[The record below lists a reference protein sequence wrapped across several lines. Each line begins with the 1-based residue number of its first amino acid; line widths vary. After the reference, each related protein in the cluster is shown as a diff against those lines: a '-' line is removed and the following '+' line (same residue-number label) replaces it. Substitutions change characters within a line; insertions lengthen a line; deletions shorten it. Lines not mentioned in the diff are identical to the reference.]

1 MDNGGESVLNIIHSD
16 DGGAT
21 NVNISDV
28 IEAITRADPVYG
40 ADVDAMSRAPAHGA
54 HPFVRIVEQPASKAL
69 RFRYECEGRSAGS
82 IPGVNSTPERKTY
95 PTIEICGHRGP
106 AVIVVSCVTREEPFK
121 PHPHNLVGRERC
133 DKGVCT
139 VRTTVGDDSRVSF
152 SNLGIQC
159 VKRKDIADALKTR
172 ETLRVDPFKT
182 GFGHRNQPQSI
193 DLNAVR
199 LCFQVFIQDER
210 TGKVRHSLPPVVSDI
225 IYDKKAMSDLVIM
238 RMSQCSATP
247 RGGTEIFLL
256 CEKVV
261 REDIAVVFF
270 QKEGDTV
277 VWEESANI
285 VLVHKQVAI
294 AFHAPPYQ
302 NPHATHHVQVYIQLK
317 RTSDNARSNAVPFEY
332 IPDYQGTARKPLPD
346 LTALAH
352 LLRKPDRNNNR
363 TDTDTQT
370 DTHTETHN
378 DTHNNTHNEI
388 HTITNNNTDIDID
401 THTDTDMHTD
411 HNDTDT
417 AVTSTSDELVVNDV
431 TDTVH
436 TNGILDN
443 EKSLNDLLDQVAE
456 LDEIYSENR
465 TRLENVTILN
475 DVDNDVDDFN
485 DAGTYTSLQ
494 LAFKNPVT
502 IAEPEPYEDVQVQT
516 YRGPIIEFTQLKR
529 DTDDERAPPLPPK
542 RVRKTSTDAFKTSQ
556 TSVNSILK
564 PGRQIPVTRNPPK
577 SEMTMARSE
586 PALPPVKK
594 RSFFSRLFRRKEKSP
609 APSVKSEGQKEIKSK
624 PVGRSVSSVSGI
636 RPSKFKSSI
645 SHTSLKDNASGT
657 GLSYADSITHIS
669 LHGDVDEKS
678 SQNSLKRPASLAPI
692 PPTDGGTILV
702 AESVLALDASA
713 FKKLQDDLDL
723 TEAEH
728 YALYMAVA
736 PHATVSEFDETS
748 CYYSPV
754 DGNSGYLKHKRQKI
768 LSSLMQYDER
778 NYGDQQ
784 IKSEPRDKTPP
795 HAMGSPRQV
804 ASVYNEHE
812 PVQDNS
818 YQQWNMQNVPLAGPS
833 HIQPYQDV
841 QWRQNYTQLSPS
853 VPTMSPNE
861 ASMSPNM
868 QMSPMGP
875 TSPMMRASPMAQ
887 VMSPISPMHGTIS
900 PNMHQMT
907 TLGHVSPNLTHMGH
921 NMVPQQVQNQQMPQQ
936 DLMETVSDNPSIT
949 SLLMDREDIQL
960 LSADLSG
967 LVSLL
972 PAQNRGPDLSDSLN
986 RLSTSELYPS

>member
-1 MDNGGESVLNIIHSD
+1 MDNGGESVLNIIHND
-16 DGGAT
+16 DGGPA

-28 IEAITRADPVYG
+28 IEAITRADPVFG
-40 ADVDAMSRAPAHGA
+40 ADVDAMSRPPAALGA
-54 HPFVRIVEQPASKAL
+54 HPCVRIVEQPASKAL

-106 AVIVVSCVTREEPFK
+106 AVVVVSCVTREEPFK

-139 VRTTVGDDSRVSF
+139 VRTSVGDDSRVSF

-172 ETLRVDPFKT
+172 EQLRVDPFKT

-270 QKEGDTV
+270 QKEGDAV

-302 NPHATHHVQVYIQLK
+302 NPHATHNVQVYIQLK

-332 IPDYQGTARKPLPD
+332 IPDYQD
-346 LTALAH
+346 
-352 LLRKPDRNNNR
+352 
-363 TDTDTQT
+363 
-370 DTHTETHN
+370 
-378 DTHNNTHNEI
+378 
-388 HTITNNNTDIDID
+388 
-401 THTDTDMHTD
+401 
-411 HNDTDT
+411 
-417 AVTSTSDELVVNDV
+417 
-431 TDTVH
+431 
-436 TNGILDN
+436 
-443 EKSLNDLLDQVAE
+443 
-456 LDEIYSENR
+456 
-465 TRLENVTILN
+465 
-475 DVDNDVDDFN
+475 
-485 DAGTYTSLQ
+485 
-494 LAFKNPVT
+494 
-502 IAEPEPYEDVQVQT
+502 
-516 YRGPIIEFTQLKR
+516 
-529 DTDDERAPPLPPK
+529 
-542 RVRKTSTDAFKTSQ
+542 
-556 TSVNSILK
+556 
-564 PGRQIPVTRNPPK
+564 
-577 SEMTMARSE
+577 
-586 PALPPVKK
+586 
-594 RSFFSRLFRRKEKSP
+594 
-609 APSVKSEGQKEIKSK
+609 
-624 PVGRSVSSVSGI
+624 
-636 RPSKFKSSI
+636 
-645 SHTSLKDNASGT
+645 
-657 GLSYADSITHIS
+657 
-669 LHGDVDEKS
+669 
-678 SQNSLKRPASLAPI
+678 
-692 PPTDGGTILV
+692 
-702 AESVLALDASA
+702 
-713 FKKLQDDLDL
+713 
-723 TEAEH
+723 
-728 YALYMAVA
+728 
-736 PHATVSEFDETS
+736 
-748 CYYSPV
+748 
-754 DGNSGYLKHKRQKI
+754 SGYLKHKRQKI

-778 NYGDQQ
+778 NYVDPQ

-795 HAMGSPRQV
+795 HAMGSPRRV

-812 PVQDNS
+812 PVQDNT

-841 QWRQNYTQLSPS
+841 QWGQNYTQLSPS

-875 TSPMMRASPMAQ
+875 TSPIMRASPMAQ
-887 VMSPISPMHGTIS
+887 VMSPISPMHGAIS

-907 TLGHVSPNLTHMGH
+907 TLGHVSPNLGHMGH
-921 NMVPQQVQNQQMPQQ
+921 NMIPQQVQNQQMPQQ
-936 DLMETVSDNPSIT
+936 DLMETVSDSPSIT

>member
-1 MDNGGESVLNIIHSD
+1 MDNGGV
-16 DGGAT
+16 
-21 NVNISDV
+21 
-28 IEAITRADPVYG
+28 EAITRADPVYG

-159 VKRKDIADALKTR
+159 VKRKDIADALKMR
-172 ETLRVDPFKT
+172 EQLRVDPFKT

-332 IPDYQGTARKPLPD
+332 IPDYQD
-346 LTALAH
+346 
-352 LLRKPDRNNNR
+352 
-363 TDTDTQT
+363 
-370 DTHTETHN
+370 
-378 DTHNNTHNEI
+378 
-388 HTITNNNTDIDID
+388 
-401 THTDTDMHTD
+401 
-411 HNDTDT
+411 
-417 AVTSTSDELVVNDV
+417 
-431 TDTVH
+431 
-436 TNGILDN
+436 
-443 EKSLNDLLDQVAE
+443 
-456 LDEIYSENR
+456 
-465 TRLENVTILN
+465 
-475 DVDNDVDDFN
+475 
-485 DAGTYTSLQ
+485 
-494 LAFKNPVT
+494 
-502 IAEPEPYEDVQVQT
+502 
-516 YRGPIIEFTQLKR
+516 
-529 DTDDERAPPLPPK
+529 
-542 RVRKTSTDAFKTSQ
+542 
-556 TSVNSILK
+556 
-564 PGRQIPVTRNPPK
+564 
-577 SEMTMARSE
+577 
-586 PALPPVKK
+586 
-594 RSFFSRLFRRKEKSP
+594 
-609 APSVKSEGQKEIKSK
+609 
-624 PVGRSVSSVSGI
+624 
-636 RPSKFKSSI
+636 
-645 SHTSLKDNASGT
+645 
-657 GLSYADSITHIS
+657 
-669 LHGDVDEKS
+669 
-678 SQNSLKRPASLAPI
+678 
-692 PPTDGGTILV
+692 
-702 AESVLALDASA
+702 
-713 FKKLQDDLDL
+713 
-723 TEAEH
+723 
-728 YALYMAVA
+728 
-736 PHATVSEFDETS
+736 
-748 CYYSPV
+748 
-754 DGNSGYLKHKRQKI
+754 SGYLKHKRQKI

-841 QWRQNYTQLSPS
+841 QWGQNYTQLSPS
-853 VPTMSPNE
+853 VPTMSPND

-887 VMSPISPMHGTIS
+887 VMSPISPMHGAIS

-907 TLGHVSPNLTHMGH
+907 TLGHVSPNLTHIGH
-921 NMVPQQVQNQQMPQQ
+921 NMAPQQVQNQQMPQQ